1 MMIDFKK
8 VFNPTPEQKREQRE
22 FEKNIV
28 KNSYEKKWCVTCRHY
43 NSQPWPRIGPEC
55 KLGKTAPEGN
65 HPKEKAN
72 SCESYECDTTMWEK
86 MFSKDGGEYE
96 RKTMK

>member
-43 NSQPWPRIGPEC
+43 NNQPWPRIGPEC

-86 MFSKDGGEYE
+86 MFLKDEEEYE
-96 RKTMK
+96 RKTME